1 MSATPFTRRKFL
13 ISTAAAASSAWFL
26 AACSGGEPEAPAAAP
41 ASPQQIP
48 QSEIDA
54 AMNTETT
61 LNFWTWVPDIEKEV
75 KLFTTKYP
83 KIKVDVTNVGQGGP
97 HYQKLRSTIQS
108 GQGAPD
114 VAQVEFQFINSFTL
128 GEGDLLDLTPY
139 APATLKDSYPGWVWS
154 QVFTNGGLWG
164 IPQDTGPMGLLYRED
179 LLQQAGLEA
188 PKTYDDFAAAAETY
202 HSKNPKSYLVNVA
215 PNQAGQFVSF
225 LWQAGVRPF
234 SYDGQQT
241 VKVDLASEQA
251 KSIAKYW
258 GDLVTSGTATNE
270 TDFTDSWYQGLANGK
285 WATLLIAAWGPVFLQ
300 GTAGKTS
307 GKWRAADLPQ
317 WDANNLV
324 SSNWGG
330 STDAV
335 LKLSKNQIAASQL
348 ALFINT
354 DKESA
359 LTMANEQFL
368 FPALNEILTDPSFLN
383 QEFKFYGGQ
392 KVNEKFAQISETV
405 GTDFQWLPFMDF
417 VYTNFPETLGKAFA
431 DKTDAVAG
439 LQAWQ
444 DACAKFAKDQ
454 GFTVS

>member
-1 MSATPFTRRKFL
+1 MSATQFTRRKFL

-48 QSEIDA
+48 QSDIDA

-61 LNFWTWVPDIEKEV
+61 LNFWTWVPDIENEV

-83 KIKVDVTNVGQGGP
+83 KIKVNVTNVGQGAP

-164 IPQDTGPMGLLYRED
+164 IPQDTGPMGQLYRED

-188 PKTYDDFAAAAETY
+188 PKTYDDFAAAAEAY

-234 SYDGQQT
+234 SFDGQQT

-251 KSIAKYW
+251 KTIAKYW
-258 GDLVTSGTATNE
+258 GDLVTSGAATNE

-317 WDANNLV
+317 WDAANLV

-335 LKLSKNQIAASQL
+335 LKLSKNQIPASQL

-359 LTMANEQFL
+359 LKMANEQFL

-383 QEFKFYGGQ
+383 EEFKFYGGQ

-417 VYTNFPETLGKAFA
+417 VYTNFAETLGKAFA